1 MYACIIQKTSS
12 IVIRGPESVIKN
24 KKIKKCVT
32 QEASSIVIRGP
43 ESVIPRGPN
52 MEGTI
57 SEKVLLMV
65 GQWSQVPATPHARFI

>member
-1 MYACIIQKTSS
+1 
-12 IVIRGPESVIKN
+12 VIKN

>member
-1 MYACIIQKTSS
+1 M
-12 IVIRGPESVIKN
+12 IRGPESVIKN